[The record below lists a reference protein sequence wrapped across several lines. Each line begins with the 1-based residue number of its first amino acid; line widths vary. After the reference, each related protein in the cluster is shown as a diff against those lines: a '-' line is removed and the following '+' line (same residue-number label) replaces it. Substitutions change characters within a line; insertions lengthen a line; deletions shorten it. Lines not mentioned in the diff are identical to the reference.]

1 MADLLVVGSANLDI
15 SVPVAELPLPG
26 ETVLGG
32 DALWSPGGKGANQAV
47 AAARL
52 GRSVA
57 FAGCVGDDDAGG
69 QLREALAAD
78 DIEWV
83 GATLPGVP
91 SGIAMI
97 AVADG
102 GENSI
107 TVSPGANA
115 RVDAALVSAAVE
127 RSEPAVVLSQFEVPL
142 SAVAA
147 ASETAAARDAIVVI
161 NPAPAAAPSSALD
174 AVLTAATVVVPNQG
188 ELAQLLGEERAEEH
202 DALVEQARRLP
213 TPQVVVTLGSRGA
226 LVVSNGI
233 AELVP
238 SISVDAVDTT
248 AAGDAFCGGLA
259 DALADGADLVEAAR
273 WGTRVAAVAVTR
285 RGAQVSLGTRADA
298 LAL

>member
-52 GRSVA
+52 GRSVS
-57 FAGCVGDDDAGG
+57 FAGCVGDDDAGR
-69 QLREALAAD
+69 QLRDALAAD
-78 DIEWV
+78 DVEWA
-83 GATLPGVP
+83 GAVLPEVP

-97 AVADG
+97 AVADD

-115 RVDAALVSAAVE
+115 RVDAALVSAAIE
-127 RSEPAVVLSQFEVPL
+127 QAEPTVVLSQFEVPL
-142 SAVAA
+142 AAVA
-147 ASETAAARDAIVVI
+147 
-161 NPAPAAAPSSALD
+161 SACAELT
-174 AVLTAATVVVPNQG
+174 AVLAAATVIVPNQG
-188 ELAQLLGEERAEEH
+188 ELAQLLGVDRAEEV
-202 DALVEQARRLP
+202 DDLVRQARELP

-226 LVVSNGI
+226 LVVTDTI

-238 SISVDAVDTT
+238 PLAVQAIDTT

-259 DALADGADLVEAAR
+259 DALADSADLVEAAR
-273 WGTRVAAVAVTR
+273 WGARVAAVAVTR